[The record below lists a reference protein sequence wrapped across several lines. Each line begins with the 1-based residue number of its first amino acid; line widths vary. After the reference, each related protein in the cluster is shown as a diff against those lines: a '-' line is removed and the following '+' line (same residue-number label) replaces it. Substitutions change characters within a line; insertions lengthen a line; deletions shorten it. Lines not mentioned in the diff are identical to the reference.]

1 MRKHSRSSRSSWLE
15 KSSIHSG
22 ERYPRPCPAPLTL
35 SHRVTLGLH
44 YPLPQGISLP
54 NHTMDVIL
62 GGGLKGEALQISPCP
77 VWGAAA
83 AGQWVG
89 GSCLRLWLLRAV
101 EI

>member
-44 YPLPQGISLP
+44 FPLPQGISLP

-62 GGGLKGEALQISPCP
+62 GGGAEGGGTADQFGGQQLQVSGWEEA
-77 VWGAAA
+77 V
-83 AGQWVG
+83 
-89 GSCLRLWLLRAV
+89 
-101 EI
+101 